1 MGLTAKSVSSFRD
14 WAKDNGS
21 KLRLLGTPILFWN
34 PENGSG
40 DDSRVWWRIPVSLH
54 PHLWNWQ
61 WVDDCSVRLVIL
73 RSGSVQEEHEMCWQT
88 SEGPR
93 RVANLEPNTIYSVP
107 VVIRSVRGE
116 SDPVVAGANRGI
128 YFSLPT
134 HSPIVTNADVML
146 ERKIPTTSLSNK
158 DYVMQLE
165 IRRQGSVIKK
175 SQLYVLH
182 VPPSSQDNR
191 HFSLHLR
198 SVPEFKITHH
208 RQLAQFEART

>member
-1 MGLTAKSVSSFRD
+1 
-14 WAKDNGS
+14 
-21 KLRLLGTPILFWN
+21 
-34 PENGSG
+34 
-40 DDSRVWWRIPVSLH
+40 
-54 PHLWNWQ
+54 
-61 WVDDCSVRLVIL
+61 
-73 RSGSVQEEHEMCWQT
+73 MCWQT

-93 RVANLEPNTIYSVP
+93 RVVNLEPNTIYSVP

-116 SDPVVAGANRGI
+116 SDPVVGEANRRI
-128 YFSLPT
+128 CFSLPIRF
-134 HSPIVTNADVML
+134 PIVTNADVTL
-146 ERKIPTTSLSNK
+146 ESKIPTTSLSNK

-198 SVPEFKITHH
+198 SVPEFKIARH